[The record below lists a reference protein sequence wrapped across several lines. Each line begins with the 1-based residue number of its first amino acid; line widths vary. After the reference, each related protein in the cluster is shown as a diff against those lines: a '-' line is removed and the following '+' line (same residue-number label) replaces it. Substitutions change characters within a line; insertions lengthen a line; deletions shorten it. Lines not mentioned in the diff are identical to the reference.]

1 VTAVALGQLPD
12 RTLLATGSADNTV
25 RLWDPATGEPAS
37 HPLTYDDRLGAVA
50 FGQLP
55 DGRTLLAATSR
66 DNTVRL
72 WDPAT
77 GQPAGDPLTGHTR
90 PVAAVAFAP
99 LPDGRTLLATAG
111 WDETVRPSG
120 RSGAILTLARFTC

>member
-1 VTAVALGQLPD
+1 VRLWDPATGESAGHPLTGHTRGVTAVALGQLPD
-12 RTLLATGSADNTV
+12 RTLLATGSA
-25 RLWDPATGEPAS
+25 
-37 HPLTYDDRLGAVA
+37 
-50 FGQLP
+50 
-55 DGRTLLAATSR
+55 

-99 LPDGRTLLATAG
+99 LPDGSTLLATAG

-120 RSGAILTLARFTC
+120 RSGAILTLARFTF